1 VHNVP
6 EDLQERFAS
15 LCDAITATIQ
25 AHPEKDCILIAWVLS
40 QLGACSAGNCGVPLE
55 ALLPIM
61 MQSYVDGATGH
72 QAGPMH

>member
-1 VHNVP
+1 MTDVP

-40 QLGACSAGNCGVPLE
+40 RLGACSAGNCGVPLE
-55 ALLPIM
+55 VLLPIM
-61 MQSYVDGATGH
+61 VSSYVDGATGY
-72 QAGPMH
+72 QTEPMH